1 MSADNYLLID
11 RETFKVYMGFASQ
24 EYTDVSKMHLE
35 GQGQTLEEAID
46 IAQHIQHEE
55 IIECGIYFT

>member
-24 EYTDVSKMHLE
+24 EYTDVNKMHLE
-35 GQGQTLEEAID
+35 GQGQTLDEAID
-46 IAQHIQHEE
+46 IAQRILCEE
-55 IIECGIYFT
+55 IVEYGIMFT